1 MIFTFYF
8 LVLFEWEF
16 MEKKDDVEVNP
27 GKKKTYKAENAA
39 YHWMWDLKDNS
50 QGVQI
55 FHATD
60 HH

>member
-27 GKKKTYKAENAA
+27 GKKN
-39 YHWMWDLKDNS
+39 L
-50 QGVQI
+50 
-55 FHATD
+55 
-60 HH
+60 